1 MERILSGGDVQMRKP
16 MRALHKICPPLV
28 ALSCASG
35 IALPTTG
42 LAAALAFREPILPAN
57 VSFDS
62 AKLEALK
69 LPARNEL
76 EEIMA
81 DGVLVAQART
91 SQRGRAARSAAP
103 VRRRSAPSRSS
114 SRSDQALARA
124 RNLAA
129 SGQYEEASKLL
140 FQLSRSPQYRSES
153 AQIKYILGLMLYE
166 MKLYQSA
173 AFVFYDVVRQES
185 RSNPKSRYLRQ
196 SLEKIALAAD
206 QLNSDVLLR
215 YAIKNIREDEFPRAN
230 RDMLHYRTGEIRMQE
245 KDFSGAAREFLRVR
259 QGSQF
264 YHRARYRLGLAL
276 AEAGALDRAIAV
288 FEDLASSTS
297 SLGVTNP
304 TRVTALM
311 GRARVLYQKHDFAG
325 AIEAYREIP
334 RDTPQWH
341 DALFESSWAMLRDGR
356 FRSALS
362 NFHSLHSS
370 YYEDFY
376 QPESLFLRAIVYLYI
391 CRYDEMEKVVD
402 LFERIY
408 QPVQKDVKFILESVS
423 DPMVLYR
430 EISQI
435 HENFDKIKAMD
446 KSGRRQFK
454 IPFLVARQILKEG
467 DVRRTFEYLGHL
479 NEEKARLASMSSSWR
494 ASGVGQYVRQIL
506 DRRIQATQKFAG
518 RQVRHHLTVIS
529 DELKDLFEQTGFLR
543 FEMLSGKKEVIRKEI
558 AGKGLQRE
566 RVDQDTNRNFY
577 VQNGY
582 EYWPFTGEYW
592 LDEIGNYHYVG
603 VKACE

>member
-1 MERILSGGDVQMRKP
+1 MRKP
-16 MRALHKICPPLV
+16 RKALHKICPPLV
-28 ALSCASG
+28 ALSCASL
-35 IALPTTG
+35 IALPQES
-42 LAAALAFREPILPAN
+42 AAAGLVFNEPVLPKS
-57 VSFDS
+57 VGFSS
-62 AKLEALK
+62 ARLEALR
-69 LPARNEL
+69 LPAQSEL

-81 DGVLVAQART
+81 DGVLVAQAR
-91 SQRGRAARSAAP
+91 SSRRGRSARPSASSSKSNS
-103 VRRRSAPSRSS
+103 RRSTPSRGG
-114 SRSDQALARA
+114 RSDQTLARA
-124 RNLAA
+124 RSLAS
-129 SGQYEEASKLL
+129 SGQYQEASKLL
-140 FQLSRSPQYRSES
+140 FQLSRSPQYRNES

-196 SLEKIALAAD
+196 SLEKLALAAD
-206 QLNSDVLLR
+206 QLNSEVLLR
-215 YAIKNIREDEFPRAN
+215 YAIKNIKDGEFPSAN
-230 RDMLHYRTGEIRMQE
+230 RDMLYYRTGEIRMQE
-245 KDFSGAAREFLRVR
+245 KDYSGAAREFMKVR
-259 QGSQF
+259 PGSQF
-264 YHRARYRLGLAL
+264 YYRARYRLGLAL
-276 AEAGALDRAIAV
+276 AEAGAHDRSIAI
-288 FEDLASSTS
+288 FEDLAENAS

-304 TRVTALM
+304 TRVVALL
-311 GRARVLYQKHDFAG
+311 GRARVLYQKKDFAS

-370 YYEDFY
+370 YYEDHY

-391 CRYDEMEKVVD
+391 CRYDEMEKVID

-423 DPMVLYR
+423 DPMTYYR
-430 EISQI
+430 EIAQI
-435 HENFDKIKAMD
+435 QADFDRIKSMD
-446 KSGRRQFK
+446 KSGRRGFK

-479 NEEKARLASMSSSWR
+479 NAEKARMAAMPASWR
-494 ASGVGQYVRQIL
+494 SSAVGQYTKQIV

-518 RQVRHHLTVIS
+518 RQVKHHLRVIS

-543 FEMLSGKKEVIRKEI
+543 FEMLSGKKEAVRKEI
-558 AGKGLQRE
+558 AGKGLERE
-566 RVDQDTNRNFY
+566 RVDQETNRNFY

>member
-1 MERILSGGDVQMRKP
+1 MRKP

-28 ALSCASG
+28 VLSCATV
-35 IALPTTG
+35 IALPSSGQAAG
-42 LAAALAFREPILPAN
+42 LVIREPVLPTN
-57 VSFDS
+57 VSFHS
-62 AKLEALK
+62 ARIEALK
-69 LPARNEL
+69 LPVRAEI

-91 SQRGRAARSAAP
+91 SGRGRAARPSVPA
-103 VRRRSAPSRSS
+103 RRKSAPSRPR
-114 SRSDQALARA
+114 SRTDQALARA

-129 SGQYEEASKLL
+129 SGKYEEASKLL
-140 FQLSRSPQYRSES
+140 FQLSRSPQYRSEA

-215 YAIKNIREDEFPRAN
+215 YAIRNIRENEFPAAN
-230 RDMLHYRTGEIRMQE
+230 RDMLYYRTGEIRMQE
-245 KDFSGAAREFLRVR
+245 KDFAGAAREFMRVR

-264 YHRARYRLGLAL
+264 YYRARYRLGLAL
-276 AEAGALDRAIAV
+276 MEAGAIDRAIAV
-288 FEDLASSTS
+288 FEDLANNAS

-304 TRVTALM
+304 TRVIALM
-311 GRARVLYQKHDFAG
+311 GRARALYQKHDFAA

-362 NFHSLHSS
+362 NFHSLHSA

-391 CRYDEMEKVVD
+391 CRYDEMEKVID

-423 DPMVLYR
+423 DPLVLYR
-430 EISQI
+430 EIAKIQ
-435 HENFDKIKAMD
+435 ENFEKIKAMD
-446 KSGRRQFK
+446 KAGRRQFK

-479 NEEKARLASMSSSWR
+479 NEEKARIASMSSSWR
-494 ASGVGQYVRQIL
+494 ASAVGQYVRQIL
-506 DRRIQATQKFAG
+506 DRRIQATEKFAG
-518 RQVRHHLTVIS
+518 RQVRHHLSVIS

-543 FEMLSGKKEVIRKEI
+543 FEMLSGKKETIRKEI
-558 AGKGLQRE
+558 AGKGLERE
-566 RVDQDTNRNFY
+566 RVDQDANRNFY